1 MSENINVLVS
11 GLNLESVLTY
21 GEYPRIRIN
30 AEIMLAKLVKPQSM
44 DFDAIRDG
52 LAEIFRR
59 AVTFAPRDTPSAG
72 RRYET
77 NQKEKTKKKETRQ

>member
-1 MSENINVLVS
+1 MSDDIKVLVS

-21 GEYPRIRIN
+21 GEYPRIRLD
-30 AEIMLAKLVKPQSM
+30 AEIMVTKLVQPQSM

-52 LAEIFRR
+52 ITETFRR

-72 RRYET
+72 RRDET
-77 NQKEKTKKKETRQ
+77 DQKEKTKQENDK

>member
-21 GEYPRIRIN
+21 GEYPRIMLN
-30 AEIMLAKLVKPQSM
+30 AEITFTKLVHPQSM

-52 LAEIFRR
+52 LGEIFRR
-59 AVTFAPRDTPSAG
+59 AVTFAPRDTTSAG
-72 RRYET
+72 RRDET
-77 NQKEKTKKKETRQ
+77 KQKEKTKQENDE

>member
-1 MSENINVLVS
+1 MSDDIKVLVS

-21 GEYPRIRIN
+21 GEYPRIRLD
-30 AEIMLAKLVKPQSM
+30 AEIMVTKLVQPQSM

-52 LAEIFRR
+52 LAEIFAR

-72 RRYET
+72 RRDET
-77 NQKEKTKKKETRQ
+77 DQKEKTKQENDK

>member
-11 GLNLESVLTY
+11 GLNLESVLTFD
-21 GEYPRIRIN
+21 EYPRVRLD
-30 AEIMLAKLVKPQSM
+30 AEIVFTKLVRPQSM

-52 LAEIFRR
+52 IAEIFAR

-72 RRYET
+72 RRD
-77 NQKEKTKKKETRQ
+77 

>member
-21 GEYPRIRIN
+21 GEYPRVRLD
-30 AEIMLAKLVKPQSM
+30 AEITFTKLVQPQSM

-52 LAEIFRR
+52 IAEIFRR

-72 RRYET
+72 RRDET
-77 NQKEKTKKKETRQ
+77 NQKEKTKQENDR

>member
-21 GEYPRIRIN
+21 GEYPRIRLN
-30 AEIMLAKLVKPQSM
+30 AEITLAELVQPQSM

-59 AVTFAPRDTPSAG
+59 AVMFAPRDTPSAG
-72 RRYET
+72 RRDET
-77 NQKEKTKKKETRQ
+77 NQKEKTKQENDR

>member
-11 GLNLESVLTY
+11 ELNLESVLTY
-21 GEYPRIRIN
+21 GEYPRIRLD
-30 AEIMLAKLVKPQSM
+30 AEITLAKLVHPQSM

-52 LAEIFRR
+52 IGEIFRR

-72 RRYET
+72 RRDET
-77 NQKEKTKKKETRQ
+77 NKKEETKQENDR